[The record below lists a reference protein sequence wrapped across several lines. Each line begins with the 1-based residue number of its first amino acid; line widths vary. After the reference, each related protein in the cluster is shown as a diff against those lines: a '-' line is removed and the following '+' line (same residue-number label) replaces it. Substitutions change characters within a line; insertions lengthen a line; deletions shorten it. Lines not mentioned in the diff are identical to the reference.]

1 VAVFYLKGKTMQRP
15 EDMTI
20 DELWD
25 KYLRVLAEKEN
36 MIKQHRIEVR
46 NAKREGIADTARGIL
61 PIMDVIEEGSRHAKR
76 FTGRGGAVTALQDD
90 FEAISSHARSSL
102 SGIGINPFDVDEHE
116 FDPER
121 MDAVDR
127 TPTKAHPPGRVMK
140 QSRRGYM
147 LEDRILRTAQV
158 AVSVEPEKNSV

>member
-1 VAVFYLKGKTMQRP
+1 MQRP
-15 EDMTI
+15 KDMTI

-46 NAKREGIADTARGIL
+46 RAKEEAIASTARDVL
-61 PIMDVIEEGSRHAKR
+61 PIMDVIEDGNRQAKR
-76 FTGRGGAVTALQDD
+76 FRGRGGPVSALQDD
-90 FEAISSHARSSL
+90 FAAISSHARNSL
-102 SGIGINPFDVDEHE
+102 SRIGINPFDSRDQP

-121 MDAVDR
+121 MEAVDR

-140 QSRRGYM
+140 QARQGYM
-147 LEDRILRTAQV
+147 LEDRILRPSQV
-158 AVSVEPEKNSV
+158 AVSVFPEDDNG